1 MKIPPVSPWAVAV
14 PWKRCPF
21 QGRRRKPARFPQGR
35 RGFRTRPQPSPCP
48 LLLCA
53 LRGHRTG
60 CPQDPPLAPG
70 WAGRCGHLQKAE
82 GRQKA
87 RGHAWVTVGA
97 GSSPAVTAPGI
108 RLPPGSGTAPPLPS
122 LWGLS
127 ALDNQPHVRNQ
138 RCLIPRPQLAAS
150 ARRKCPQM
158 TGTVS
163 RWEQGRGPESSLRP
177 AGAAAVRPALRLMA
191 GKPGWFWSDQAGVRA
206 GRPAKVTEDRGQR
219 AGTLGWQTLCAAG
232 TGRPRLHRGPGVS
245 PVSDV
250 GDPPHGPTAA
260 NAGESGTPAPRCL
273 RLSQDQEMAKV
284 LPGQHGPS
292 SLSQMLQGEF
302 LNVWSSPTCL
312 SVTERLLRCG
322 SLVLSPRKPPAPH
335 DLAPT
340 LGPGVTGTLG

>member
-35 RGFRTRPQPSPCP
+35 RGCCTRPQPSPCP

-97 GSSPAVTAPGI
+97 GSSPAVTAPGN

-219 AGTLGWQTLCAAG
+219 AGTLGWQTSVQR
-232 TGRPRLHRGPGVS
+232 GRGGPASIVGLGSPQCQTWETHLMGRQQQTLERPGYLHPGVS
-245 PVSDV
+245 GCHRTRRWRRCYQGNTGPPASLRCSRGSFSTSGPV
-250 GDPPHGPTAA
+250 PPA
-260 NAGESGTPAPRCL
+260 
-273 RLSQDQEMAKV
+273 SQ
-284 LPGQHGPS
+284 
-292 SLSQMLQGEF
+292 SLS
-302 LNVWSSPTCL
+302 VC
-312 SVTERLLRCG
+312 
-322 SLVLSPRKPPAPH
+322 
-335 DLAPT
+335 
-340 LGPGVTGTLG
+340 

>member
-1 MKIPPVSPWAVAV
+1 MGCRRALEEVPFSGEKEEAGPVPAGKAGIPHPPPTLPLPPPAL
-14 PWKRCPF
+14 CPE
-21 QGRRRKPARFPQGR
+21 G
-35 RGFRTRPQPSPCP
+35 PSHW
-48 LLLCA
+48 L
-53 LRGHRTG
+53 
-60 CPQDPPLAPG
+60 PPG
-70 WAGRCGHLQKAE
+70 SSSGSRVGRCGHLQKAE

-163 RWEQGRGPESSLRP
+163 RREHGGGPESSLHP
-177 AGAAAVRPALRLMA
+177 AGAAAVRPALRLMV
-191 GKPGWFWSDQAGVRA
+191 GKPGWFWSDQAGVTG

-232 TGRPRLHRGPGVS
+232 TGRPLLHRGPGVS

-260 NAGESGTPAPRCL
+260 NAGEAGIPAPRCL

-292 SLSQMLQGEF
+292 SLSQMLQRGVSQR
-302 LNVWSSPTCL
+302 LVQSHLPL
-312 SVTERLLRCG
+312 S
-322 SLVLSPRKPPAPH
+322 H
-335 DLAPT
+335 
-340 LGPGVTGTLG
+340 